1 MTAWSFLGYLI
12 AIVGGFLMGGI
23 MFSQI
28 LPQKIMHKD
37 IQAISDDHNP
47 GATNVF
53 VNCGVGLGLT
63 CLALDLLKGLIPV
76 FLACIFLDRENML
89 FGIVMA
95 APVLGHAIAPF
106 HHFHGGKCIA
116 TSFGEL
122 LGLLPF
128 HRIGLLLAALYIFF
142 STILKIQPNR
152 IRSLVVYSL
161 FGLLSAILLTY
172 SEDYSIALGCI
183 LISLVAIFK
192 HSRYFIRNT

>member
-1 MTAWSFLGYLI
+1 MTAWSFLEYVFSI
-12 AIVGGFLMGGI
+12 AGGFLLGGV

-53 VNCGVGLGLT
+53 VNCGTAMGLT
-63 CLALDLLKGLIPV
+63 CLALDLLKGLVPV
-76 FLACIFLDRENML
+76 LLAGLFLDRENLL
-89 FGIVMA
+89 FGIVLA

-116 TSFGEL
+116 TSFGEM

-128 HRIGLLLAALYIFF
+128 NRIGLLLAGLYIVF
-142 STILKIQPNR
+142 STIIKIHPNR
-152 IRSLVVYSL
+152 VRSLVVYSL
-161 FGLLSAILLTY
+161 FGLGSSILLTA
-172 SEDYSIALGCI
+172 SGDDAIALGCV
-183 LISLVAIFK
+183 LISLIAIFK
-192 HSRYFIRNT
+192 HSRYFIRNK